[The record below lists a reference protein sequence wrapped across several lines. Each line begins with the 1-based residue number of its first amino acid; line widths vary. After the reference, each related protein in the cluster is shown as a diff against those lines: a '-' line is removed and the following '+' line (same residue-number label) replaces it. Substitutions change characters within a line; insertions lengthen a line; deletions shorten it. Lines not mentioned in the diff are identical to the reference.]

1 MRYVALLPRWVR
13 ELYCH
18 SLIYDCDCCGSV
30 PRWLSC
36 VWCMVCVCSWQ
47 HKRRRCLRRLVSEV
61 VVCNRTGWRVN
72 TNAEFLKT
80 SICIFHISKR
90 MNVAVNGIRSL
101 FKMLRELNFCE
112 NWGSNS
118 DIDENAPTGIRLHLH
133 GQRIFD
139 IIIYTLLFDEYS
151 NLMQFNLFAAVT
163 MAEWLS
169 KWNYLFGYKWHC
181 MECMESMRILW
192 MKFLTFCEIWGCY
205 SDANEDITCLG
216 CSISL

>member
-1 MRYVALLPRWVR
+1 
-13 ELYCH
+13 
-18 SLIYDCDCCGSV
+18 
-30 PRWLSC
+30 
-36 VWCMVCVCSWQ
+36 
-47 HKRRRCLRRLVSEV
+47 
-61 VVCNRTGWRVN
+61 
-72 TNAEFLKT
+72 
-80 SICIFHISKR
+80 

-169 KWNYLFGYKWHC
+169 K
-181 MECMESMRILW
+181 
-192 MKFLTFCEIWGCY
+192 
-205 SDANEDITCLG
+205 
-216 CSISL
+216 